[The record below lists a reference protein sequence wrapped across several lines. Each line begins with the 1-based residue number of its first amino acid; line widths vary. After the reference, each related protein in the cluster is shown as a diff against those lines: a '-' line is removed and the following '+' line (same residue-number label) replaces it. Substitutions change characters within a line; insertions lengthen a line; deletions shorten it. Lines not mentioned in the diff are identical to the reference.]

1 MSDASPSSGPTN
13 IHDYVPEDDV
23 SIVMDTD
30 EILFEEQAEM
40 MDMAA
45 DSKIMIFSYREGC
58 TSLETPWHQSK
69 P

>member
-1 MSDASPSSGPTN
+1 MSDASPSTGPTD

-23 SIVMDTD
+23 SIVMDT
-30 EILFEEQAEM
+30 EELLFEEQAEM

-45 DSKIMIFSYREGC
+45 DNKIMIFSYQEGC
-58 TSLETPWHQSK
+58 TSLETPWHQPK